1 MPVRT
6 IYRSA
11 SLPNLLVVDKA
22 NGGKADALNAGLNR
36 ATGDYICTIDADSVL
51 DPQAL
56 IRAMFQ
62 VVASEHETIAIGG
75 NVFPVNG
82 CVVEHGHL
90 QEISLPD
97 EPLARFQTVEYL
109 RSFVAG
115 RLGWTVLD
123 SLLIISGAFGLFK
136 RQAVMELGG
145 YLTGKG
151 IYRHETV
158 GEDMEIVVRLTRK
171 DREEGRG
178 GKVDYAYNANC
189 WTEVPETWPALRRQR
204 DRWHRGLM
212 EVLCFHRS
220 MTFRPR
226 YKAAGL
232 LSLPYFFLFE
242 LIGPWLESL
251 GYLVLVLA
259 LVFNLIDPMI
269 PLTVFGIAVF
279 FGILISVASML
290 LAERQILYFRTKEFF
305 KLLAV
310 AVIENFGFRQLTSMG
325 RVWSNFQ
332 FFFVSKGWQK
342 GSRKGFASKVAP

>member
-1 MPVRT
+1 MIQVA
-6 IYRSA
+6 A
-11 SLPNLLVVDKA
+11 SDRK
-22 NGGKADALNAGLNR
+22 
-36 ATGDYICTIDADSVL
+36 VL
-51 DPQAL
+51 
-56 IRAMFQ
+56 
-62 VVASEHETIAIGG
+62 AIGG

-90 QEISLPD
+90 QEILLPG

-123 SLLIISGAFGLFK
+123 GLLIISGAFGLFD
-136 RQAVMELGG
+136 RRAVMELGG

-151 IYRHETV
+151 EQRHDTV

-171 DREEGRG
+171 DRELRRG

-189 WTEVPETWPALRRQR
+189 WTEVPETWQALRRQR

-220 MTFRPR
+220 MAFRPR
-226 YKAAGL
+226 YGAAGM

-251 GYLVLVLA
+251 GYIVLA
-259 LVFNLIDPMI
+259 LALAFNLIDPII
-269 PLTVFGIAVF
+269 PLTVFAVAVA
-279 FGILISVASML
+279 FGILISVASL
-290 LAERQILYFRTKEFF
+290 YLAERQILYFRTKEFF
-305 KLLAV
+305 KLLGV
-310 AVIENFGFRQLTSMG
+310 AVLENFGFRQVTSMG
-325 RVWSNFQ
+325 RAWSHLQ
-332 FFFVSKGWQK
+332 FLFVSRGWQK
-342 GSRKGFASKVAP
+342 GGRKGFARRRAP